1 MPYRIEFAEASERDL
16 ELIFDH
22 LLESYLSFGERTV
35 PALEHAAGRIRDIRA
50 AAQSLT
56 LFPERGIVRGDILP
70 GLRVMV
76 MDLAIFWYDIDE
88 QARTVRVF
96 GMFFGGQDHIRRMLI
111 RLLGTDP
118 SASRKD

>member
-22 LLESYLSFGERTV
+22 LFESYLSFGESTDQT
-35 PALEHAAGRIRDIRA
+35 LDHAGQRIMGIRA
-50 AAQSLT
+50 SAERLALT
-56 LFPERGIVRGDILP
+56 PERGASRDDILP
-70 GLRVMV
+70 GLRFMV
-76 MDLAIFWYDIDE
+76 MDRAIYWYDVDDRA
-88 QARTVRVF
+88 QAVRVL

-118 SASRKD
+118 VTG